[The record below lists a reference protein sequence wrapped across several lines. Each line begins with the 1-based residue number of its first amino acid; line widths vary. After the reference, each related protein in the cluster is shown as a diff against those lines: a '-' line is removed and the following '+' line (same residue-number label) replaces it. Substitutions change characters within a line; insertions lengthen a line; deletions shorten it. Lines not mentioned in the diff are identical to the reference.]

1 MMESGDFLRSSLLG
15 VVHFEL
21 RSEGVGVDKA
31 MHHFHAFGFHG
42 VFLTQLILGDVLVI
56 EIANLSHLLL

>member
-1 MMESGDFLRSSLLG
+1 VKAGDLLRSCLFG
-15 VVHFEL
+15 VVYFEL

-31 MHHFHAFGFHG
+31 MYHFHAFGFHR
-42 VFLTQLILGDVLVI
+42 VFLTQLIFGDVLVI